1 LRPSLRESHL
11 SERWFL
17 SKGRRILS
25 CTRAILWLPR
35 WPENIGGNRPASI
48 IPRKKTIVCFAFSGI
63 SASVIPAF
71 IEGL

>member
-1 LRPSLRESHL
+1 MLLFAHA
-11 SERWFL
+11 
-17 SKGRRILS
+17 KCQIGK
-25 CTRAILWLPR
+25 CGAAILWLPR
-35 WPENIGGNRPASI
+35 RPENIGGNRPASI